1 MNNKEIEKPIVPKY
15 VADWYENHKYNFER
29 TLPQECRVA
38 RNKKENT
45 ELDDFQKWVKN
56 VYNKPLETITKMK
69 LFGYKVNE
77 KLYTVEIPNPN
88 GLPNEHLVLYKDVE
102 KVVLTR
108 FSGESSEKWKTFY
121 RCQLTEKEIKKDYA
135 WAFPLLAKEVQ

>member
-15 VADWYENHKYNFER
+15 VADWQENHKYNFER

-38 RNKKENT
+38 RNKKENS
-45 ELDDFQKWVKN
+45 ELDDFQEWVKN
-56 VYNKPLETITKMK
+56 VYNKPLETIVKMK

-88 GLPNEHLVLYKDVE
+88 GLPNEHFVLYKDV
-102 KVVLTR
+102 KKMFLLD
-108 FSGESSEKWKTFY
+108 FLESLQKNGKLFIDVT
-121 RCQLTEKEIKKDYA
+121 
-135 WAFPLLAKEVQ
+135 